1 QRARTVL
8 FMTTLR
14 TVATIAAVTM
24 TGQSGETVQTWIDDL
39 IETIRV
45 TPSSTDDPGASRKAD
60 QSRVVRNEWGCIDSD
75 AEAFA
80 HVAVGAVIGFG
91 HDET

>member
-1 QRARTVL
+1 
-8 FMTTLR
+8 MTTLR
-14 TVATIAAVTM
+14 TVVTIAVVVM

-45 TPSSTDDPGASRKAD
+45 TPSSTDHPGASREAGV
-60 QSRVVRNEWGCIDSD
+60 SRVVRDDSGCIDSD

-80 HVAVGAVIGFG
+80 HVAAGAVMGFG
-91 HDET
+91 YDGI